1 MKNIC
6 LTTLSSLLLLIAVF
20 FSGSCSTVTLPAFEE
35 TRNLMGTY
43 VRIVVYSD
51 EDTANAAID
60 AAFTRI
66 EEISAIASRFDP
78 ASETSL
84 LNLNGSISAPSSEM
98 LDLIRKSIEYYEMS
112 NGYFDITC
120 LPLLTLWGSKVNDTW
135 FYLLDATMQQAMI
148 NDTLELVG
156 SDKITVTD
164 NEISFQKAG
173 MKITLDGIAK
183 GYAVDEAL
191 KVIKAMGIKHALV
204 DAGGDIGTLGSKSN
218 GNPWMISLVNPKIL
232 SQSLAHFPIRDS
244 AIATSGN
251 YLRYFDPDARVGHIL
266 NPITGYSATGC
277 QSVTILA
284 ANCTKADILATAV
297 FAMGAEQGMNL
308 VESLSGVEAL
318 IVDSEGTVHRSSGL
332 LDV

>member
-1 MKNIC
+1 
-6 LTTLSSLLLLIAVF
+6 
-20 FSGSCSTVTLPAFEE
+20 
-35 TRNLMGTY
+35 MGTY

-51 EDTANAAID
+51 EDTANAAIA
-60 AAFTRI
+60 AAFARI

-78 ASETSL
+78 DSETSL
-84 LNLNGSISAPSSEM
+84 LNENGSISSPSSEM

-120 LPLLTLWGSKVNDTW
+120 LPLLSLWSSKVEGISFFLLNSTTQQPHIDT
-135 FYLLDATMQQAMI
+135 
-148 NDTLELVG
+148 TLELVG
-156 SDKITVTD
+156 ADKITVTD
-164 NEISFQKAG
+164 SEISFQIPN

-204 DAGGDIGTLGSKSN
+204 DAGGDIGTLGSKPN

-232 SQSLAHFPIRDS
+232 SQSLAHFPIQNS

-297 FAMGAEQGMNL
+297 FAMGAENGMAL

-332 LDV
+332 PDV